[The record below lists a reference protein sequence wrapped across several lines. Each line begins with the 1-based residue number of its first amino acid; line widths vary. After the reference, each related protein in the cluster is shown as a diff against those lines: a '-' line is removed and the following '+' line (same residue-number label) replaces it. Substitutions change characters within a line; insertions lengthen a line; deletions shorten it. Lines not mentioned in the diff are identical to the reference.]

1 MIHSAPA
8 VPIVPYDRG
17 PSGRSAH
24 DPQNGVPFIT
34 LEEETGPTTRLTSA
48 VADRVQVPQ
57 TTWRRVGG
65 FRHLA
70 AVASRKVSAT
80 ALLPCR
86 RRQLQFDHPKHV
98 RCTGGQVSK
107 QTTLHRF
114 QTTRDG
120 VDHAQS
126 A

>member
-1 MIHSAPA
+1 MNHSAPA
-8 VPIVPYDRG
+8 VPIVPYDRRA
-17 PSGRSAH
+17 SGRSAH
-24 DPQNGVPFIT
+24 DPQNRVPFIT
-34 LEEETGPTTRLTSA
+34 LEEKTGPITPLTSA
-48 VADRVQVPQ
+48 VADRVQLPL
-57 TTWRRVGG
+57 TTWTQIGG
-65 FRHLA
+65 ERHLA
-70 AVASRKVSAT
+70 AAASRKVSAA

-86 RRQLQFDHPKHV
+86 GRQLQLNHPQNV

-107 QTTLHRF
+107 QTTLYRF